1 MVLPEKNLQSPGFSI
16 AFSLAISFLRT
27 KAIHMSAAK
36 ARRRAMF
43 VLSGTD
49 TYSRNARALAP
60 GTSGSV
66 AAMRFVSVRVWTS
79 RALCAIRHLSHSRA
93 EVCHA
98 YKEFS
103 ESRNKKKPARKMRT
117 NDSVGEH
124 EHTSICA
131 PDSRASRHARPPSG
145 HAPNQAWV
153 PGLAMLTS
161 RA

>member
-98 YKEFS
+98 
-103 ESRNKKKPARKMRT
+103 
-117 NDSVGEH
+117 
-124 EHTSICA
+124 
-131 PDSRASRHARPPSG
+131 
-145 HAPNQAWV
+145 
-153 PGLAMLTS
+153 
-161 RA
+161 